1 MYTVPKE
8 KNIDPA
14 EVDNGQMLEDID
26 LLEVGNLGHQAHNLG
41 NRRPRDILVDNPV
54 ARKASIVHLQ
64 EVVNTL
70 VGREEE
76 KPRLSES
83 QVRRWKLVFRSVKG
97 SDDSMGA
104 LQVVRMQLGV
114 EERWD

>member
-1 MYTVPKE
+1 VYTVPKE
-8 KNIDPA
+8 KNIDSA
-14 EVDNGQMLEDID
+14 EVDYGQMLEDID
-26 LLEVGNLGHQAHNLG
+26 LLVGNLGHQAHNLG
-41 NRRPRDILVDNPV
+41 NRRRPDILVDNPV
-54 ARKASIVHLQ
+54 ARKASIVDMHLQ

-83 QVRRWKLVFRSVKG
+83 QVRRWELEFRSVKG

-114 EERWD
+114 EER

>member
-1 MYTVPKE
+1 
-8 KNIDPA
+8 
-14 EVDNGQMLEDID
+14 MLEDID

-41 NRRPRDILVDNPV
+41 NRGRPDILVDNPV
-54 ARKASIVHLQ
+54 AREASIVDMHLQ

-83 QVRRWKLVFRSVKG
+83 QVRSWELVFRSVKG

-104 LQVVRMQLGV
+104 R
-114 EERWD
+114 